1 MAEANGRS
9 RMSNGHAQHGHRN
22 GHANG
27 HSQNGH
33 GSQNGHAPSGKPL
46 LKKGEVHKERFEDE
60 SERWKEVKGYLIIF
74 FCNAL
79 SCVALGLYASGMID
93 AAQELQM
100 EILFLLFKGVL
111 ELVTGKFGWE
121 LMLHH
126 TAMIAG
132 FALNQLPSMRC
143 WAFITVHQQLVH
155 VPFAIRALWRLTL
168 PALGYVRTEFSWRRR
183 GLINIF
189 WITWFLIVGYRTPLI
204 MGHCIIG
211 YTRHGMLYPAIAG
224 ALLGLTLAS
233 LDRAWTK
240 AMWPKPGSAA
250 GPSNDGWH
258 LFWFHVGTRSMF
270 VVGLAFAAYCT
281 LFEAMPQRLPYPIP
295 YPLHFST
302 SVHTC
307 ISGK

>member
-1 MAEANGRS
+1 MAEANGSS
-9 RMSNGHAQHGHRN
+9 RMRNGHAQHGHTN
-22 GHANG
+22 DHANG
-27 HSQNGH
+27 HSLNGH
-33 GSQNGHAPSGKPL
+33 GSQNGHAPNGKPL

-79 SCVALGLYASGMID
+79 SCVALGLYASGLID

-111 ELVTGKFGWE
+111 EVVTGKFGWE

-211 YTRHGMLYPAIAG
+211 YTRQRKRRSDGRARRPGTAARGPEEPPPPRAAG
-224 ALLGLTLAS
+224 A
-233 LDRAWTK
+233 
-240 AMWPKPGSAA
+240 P
-250 GPSNDGWH
+250 
-258 LFWFHVGTRSMF
+258 
-270 VVGLAFAAYCT
+270 
-281 LFEAMPQRLPYPIP
+281 
-295 YPLHFST
+295 
-302 SVHTC
+302 
-307 ISGK
+307 